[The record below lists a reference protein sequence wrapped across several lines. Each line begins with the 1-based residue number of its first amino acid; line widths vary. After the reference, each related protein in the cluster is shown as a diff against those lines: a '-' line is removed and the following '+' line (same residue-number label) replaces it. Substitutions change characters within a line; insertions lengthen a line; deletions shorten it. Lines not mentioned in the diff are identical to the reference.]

1 MVELDNLKTELN
13 DYIIPLKEIHDSL
26 NIDAKEKRLNEL
38 EMIMQESD
46 FWNDVVKANNLTK
59 EAKSIRDSLSSY
71 EYLKNSYDDLIG
83 LIDIAN
89 EENDEKLLPEIKD
102 LYKDFTK
109 KVDSMRTSLLLSGE
123 YDNLDAIVRLNAGS
137 GGTESCDFCSMLYR
151 MYSRYAQNHNFQM
164 EILDYLDGDEAGIKS
179 VSFLLKGENAY
190 GYMKSEMGV
199 HRLVRIS
206 PFNAQG
212 KRQTSFVSCDVMPDI
227 KENVDIEVKEED
239 LKMDVYR
246 ASGAGGQHVNKT
258 SSAVRLTH
266 IPTGIVVACQEQRSQ
281 FQNKERALQMLK
293 AKLYL
298 LQKEQNAEKLSDIR
312 GEVRE
317 NAFGSQ
323 IRSYVLQPYRM
334 VKDLRTGEETGN
346 TDAVLDGD
354 IDRFVSSYL
363 KWLQLGCPDRKVMD
377 NQ

>member
-13 DYIIPLKEIHDSL
+13 DYTIPLKEIHDSL

-179 VSFLLKGENAY
+179 VSFLIKGENAY

>member
-13 DYIIPLKEIHDSL
+13 DYTIPLKEIHDSL

-179 VSFLLKGENAY
+179 VSFLIKGENAY

-281 FQNKERALQMLK
+281 FQNKELCK
-293 AKLYL
+293 
-298 LQKEQNAEKLSDIR
+298 
-312 GEVRE
+312 
-317 NAFGSQ
+317 
-323 IRSYVLQPYRM
+323 
-334 VKDLRTGEETGN
+334 
-346 TDAVLDGD
+346 
-354 IDRFVSSYL
+354 
-363 KWLQLGCPDRKVMD
+363 C
-377 NQ
+377 

>member
-13 DYIIPLKEIHDSL
+13 DYTIPLKEIHDSL

-46 FWNDVVKANNLTK
+46 FWNDVEKANNLTK

-179 VSFLLKGENAY
+179 VSFLLKGENTY

>member
-26 NIDAKEKRLNEL
+26 NIDAKDKRLNEL

-46 FWNDVVKANNLTK
+46 FWNDIVKANNLTK

-363 KWLQLGCPDRKVMD
+363 KWLQLGCPDRKIMD

>member
-71 EYLKNSYDDLIG
+71 EYLKNSYDDLVG

-363 KWLQLGCPDRKVMD
+363 KWLQLGCPDRKIMD

>member
-13 DYIIPLKEIHDSL
+13 DYIVPLKEIHDSL

-179 VSFLLKGENAY
+179 VSFLIKGENAY

>member
-13 DYIIPLKEIHDSL
+13 DYTIPLKEIHDSL
-26 NIDAKEKRLNEL
+26 NIDAKEKKLNEL

-71 EYLKNSYDDLIG
+71 DYLKNSYDDLIG

-179 VSFLLKGENAY
+179 VSFLIKGENAY